1 MPNVTPLFE
10 KYVSVF
16 SENLDGDPKAKI
28 GQTPASNDHQKK
40 YTIKD
45 AFIKECLEVLKHVLE
60 LQKVVNSIKTQ
71 YQSEQDLT
79 DREKDEFDTEVRLLI
94 QQYFEKLKFLEQYEK
109 KRQELVEKKY
119 LSHPQGEISS
129 LFRTRDDS
137 LVLFHTTNNKHRQG
151 ILQSLN
157 MIISSIFS
165 DISKMQQHRL
175 SRQRELDSIDF
186 NAQLYNPTHSVIKAV
201 AQHPAVETTEEE
213 VRQYEE
219 TVGKLSQEQLQILE
233 DEHDELLNIK
243 TQELEKVENLSK
255 TMVQITSLQ
264 NEIASHLQSQ
274 TQSIYSLLDNHDDI
288 EMDIQQGNRQ
298 LKRAQR
304 HGGKS
309 AKLIVYLSILFGILI
324 VCLDIIN

>member
-1 MPNVTPLFE
+1 MPNVTPLFK

-16 SENLDGDPKAKI
+16 SENSQGDSAAKTGQNPK
-28 GQTPASNDHQKK
+28 DRQK
-40 YTIKD
+40 YMIQD
-45 AFIKECLEVLKHVLE
+45 SFIKECLEVLKHVFE
-60 LQKVVNSIKTQ
+60 LQKVVDSIRTQ
-71 YQSEQDLT
+71 YQSELDLT
-79 DREKDEFDTEVRLLI
+79 DREKDDFDTEVRLLI
-94 QQYFEKLKFLEQYEK
+94 QQYFEKLKFLEQYEN
-109 KRQELVEKKY
+109 KRQEMIEKKY
-119 LSHPQGEISS
+119 LEDPRGEISS
-129 LFRTRDDS
+129 LFRTRDES
-137 LVLFHTTNNKHRQG
+137 LILFHATNNKHRRG

-186 NAQLYNPTHSVIKAV
+186 NAQLYNPTHAVIRSVS
-201 AQHPAVETTEEE
+201 QHPTVATTEEE
-213 VRQYEE
+213 VRQYQE
-219 TVGKLSQEQLQILE
+219 TVGKLSQEQLQVLE
-233 DEHDELLNIK
+233 TEHDELLNIK

-288 EMDIQQGNRQ
+288 ELDIVQGNRQ
-298 LKRAQR
+298 LKKAQR

-324 VCLDIIN
+324 VCLDVIN